1 MSEAMIDRS
10 AGAQSGRADQQA
22 AANAGT
28 RNIYIVDD
36 DEAMRKSL
44 HRILSQ
50 QGDLAVRGFASGDAF
65 LAAQDELDPGL
76 VLLDYHM
83 PGTSGIAVI
92 ERLAD
97 QRRKFAIVMLTVHG
111 NVALAVAAMKA
122 GVDDF
127 LEKPYDIA
135 DLLSCIEG
143 ACRRLENDRQHAKQ
157 RDSARAKLAALSAR
171 ENDVLTGLMAGH
183 PNKEIARALGISPRT
198 VEIYRANLM
207 GKLEVDSLSHALRIA
222 FSAHPVAPWDSRPPA
237 GRAPVRAR

>member
-1 MSEAMIDRS
+1 
-10 AGAQSGRADQQA
+10 
-22 AANAGT
+22 
-28 RNIYIVDD
+28 
-36 DEAMRKSL
+36 
-44 HRILSQ
+44 
-50 QGDLAVRGFASGDAF
+50 
-65 LAAQDELDPGL
+65 
-76 VLLDYHM
+76 M

-171 ENDVLTGLMAGH
+171 EKRCPDGPDGGAPPTRKSPARSASARA
-183 PNKEIARALGISPRT
+183 PSKSIART
-198 VEIYRANLM
+198 
-207 GKLEVDSLSHALRIA
+207 
-222 FSAHPVAPWDSRPPA
+222 
-237 GRAPVRAR
+237 